1 MRVTTPLADVK
12 MTIGSLKVE
21 GNALVMKNAE
31 SDLMR
36 TRTVL
41 NPQDVRKLIVA
52 ILRPS
57 VLWFALTCL
66 FRHDSNGASVS
77 GQSDQHPT
85 PNPW

>member
-1 MRVTTPLADVK
+1 MRVTTPLADVE

-41 NPQDVRKLIVA
+41 NPQDVRKLFAA

-66 FRHDSNGASVS
+66 FRHDSNGTSVS